1 LLDDEEVDYKVLF
14 DGDIIELKNIC
25 SKHFNEEELG
35 IFKDLMKRKGLCPN
49 DNFILVNIRKFID
62 IDHKIVVP
70 RHVLVRI
77 MKILWNRSE
86 KEIFLEKKDKIIFC
100 RNIAEKKPPVLIS
113 GNIFE
118 LKLFKDNTPDFILLK
133 SIKINNEEDIL
144 CMIAPDCLIREQEKN
159 HSYRSQIL

>member
-1 LLDDEEVDYKVLF
+1 
-14 DGDIIELKNIC
+14 
-25 SKHFNEEELG
+25 
-35 IFKDLMKRKGLCPN
+35 MKRKGLCPN